1 MGGLLLPGFLPHSWL
16 LSPSG
21 TAIVV
26 LILLNVSPRH
36 VPVNGALKELFR
48 VLQMSA
54 VAYACGMELCLANSC
69 SYVTDT
75 VSAHKTEQREKCLGG
90 FSCKKVTETAIYR

>member
-1 MGGLLLPGFLPHSWL
+1 M
-16 LSPSG
+16 
-21 TAIVV
+21 V
-26 LILLNVSPRH
+26 LVLLNVAPRH

-75 VSAHKTEQREKCLGG
+75 VSAHKTEQREKLVVAFHKRRSRKLLSVVDGKNIKYYCP
-90 FSCKKVTETAIYR
+90 R